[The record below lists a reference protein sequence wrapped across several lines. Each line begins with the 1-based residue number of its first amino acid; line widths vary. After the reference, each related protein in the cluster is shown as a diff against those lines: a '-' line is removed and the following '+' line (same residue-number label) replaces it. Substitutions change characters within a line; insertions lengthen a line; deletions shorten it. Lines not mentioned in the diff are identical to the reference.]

1 MSSQIPGYQVI
12 RKVGDGGMS
21 SVYLAIQLSVGREIA
36 LKILSPEL
44 RTDPTFAERFYREA
58 NIVGA
63 LSHPNVISI
72 YDVGKHGKHY
82 YMAMD
87 YLPGE
92 SCKDLI
98 KQQKI
103 TALKALKIIKDITS
117 ALEYIHNQGYLHCDI
132 KPDNILLR
140 ADGTAVLTDFG
151 IAREIREEKAS
162 TSVAGTP
169 HYMSPEQAQGHKLD
183 KTSDIYNLGV
193 LLFEMLSYRLPFM
206 GKDAIAIAI
215 KHVSAPI
222 PPLPDQ
228 FKALAPLVNRMMAK
242 KPGQRFQN
250 ANELI
255 HAIDFFESQYL
266 KQENTELPFKLK
278 VGFAIQKL
286 KDNIKSTLSLRKRL
300 QYSFKH
306 GLILNLTDDEFS
318 LPDIEAIAKTIE
330 KTMDTHGA
338 TTMNTTGLTSD
349 SLALALETDQARKI
363 IPSWLL
369 NLLILVVIG
378 GIIFPLS
385 NDAVN
390 NYIEHLGKPTIT
402 YID

>member
-1 MSSQIPGYQVI
+1 MASQIPGYQVI
-12 RKVGDGGMS
+12 RKIGDGGMS

-87 YLPGE
+87 YLPGA

-98 KQQKI
+98 NDQQI
-103 TALKALKIIKDITS
+103 TALKALKIIKDITK
-117 ALEYIHNQGYLHCDI
+117 ALEYVHAQGYLHCDI

-140 ADGTAVLTDFG
+140 ADGSAVLTDFG
-151 IAREIREEKAS
+151 IAREIKDEKPS
-162 TSVAGTP
+162 NSIAGTP

-193 LLFEMLSYRLPFM
+193 LLFEMLSYRLPYM
-206 GKDAIAIAI
+206 GKDAISIAI

-222 PPLPDQ
+222 PALPDQ
-228 FKALAPLVNRMMAK
+228 YEALAPLVNKMLAK

-255 HAIDFFESQYL
+255 HAIDFYESQYL
-266 KQENTELPFKLK
+266 KLENTELPLKLK
-278 VGFAIQKL
+278 INFTLQKT
-286 KDNIKSTLSLRKRL
+286 KENIKSWLGLHKRL

-306 GLILNLTDDEFS
+306 GLILSLTEDNFS
-318 LPDIEAIAKTIE
+318 VSDIEAIAKTIE
-330 KTMDTHGA
+330 KTLDTRGTA
-338 TTMNTTGLTSD
+338 TSSITGLTTD
-349 SLALALETDQARKI
+349 SLALALETEQARKI
-363 IPSWLL
+363 IPAWLL
-369 NLLILVVIG
+369 NIFIFILLTT
-378 GIIFPLS
+378 IIMFLS
-385 NDAVN
+385 NNAFN
-390 NYIEHLGKPTIT
+390 NYMEQLGKPEII